1 MFKKKNL
8 VEKLWLKYTNT
19 DEYKEYK
26 WEARNYRLEEFSN
39 FLTGKNRLNTLDKI
53 ETFCK
58 GNKELNINHS
68 GNAGDI
74 IYAMPTLK
82 RIHEL
87 TGATINLYFKLGQ
100 PRILPQYMSHPLGTV
115 MLNQKMVDML
125 TPLVESQRY
134 IQKCEAYNG
143 QSIQIDLDLFR
154 SQIIPNDRGNIAR
167 WCGYLTGVTPELWK
181 KWITVQPDPGYTDK
195 IVISRSSRY
204 RNASIDYS
212 FLSKYDD
219 LVFIGIASEY
229 EDMRKSIP
237 GIKWVQVD
245 DFLKLAQLIA
255 ACKFFIGNQSFPFAL
270 AESLKVPRILEA
282 YHEITN
288 VIPEGENA
296 HDFFFQEHFESL
308 VKQLASP

>member
-8 VEKLWLKYTNT
+8 LEKLWLKYTNRIQ
-19 DEYKEYK
+19 YKEYK
-26 WEARNYRLEEFSN
+26 WEAKNYGLEEFSN
-39 FLTGKNRLNTLDKI
+39 FLTGKNRLNTLEKI
-53 ETFCK
+53 ETFWK
-58 GNKELNINHS
+58 ENKELNINHS

-87 TGATINLYFKLGQ
+87 TGATINLYLKLGK
-100 PRILPQYMSHPLGTV
+100 PRILPQYMSHPLGNV
-115 MLNQKMVDML
+115 MLSQKMVDML
-125 TPLVESQRY
+125 IPLIESQSY
-134 IQKCEAYNG
+134 IKKCEAYNG
-143 QSIQIDLDLFR
+143 QSIHIDLDLFR

-181 KWITVQPDPGYTDK
+181 KWITAEPDPGYKNK
-195 IVISRSSRY
+195 IIVSRSSRY

-219 LVFIGIASEY
+219 LIFVGIASEY

-245 DFLKLAQLIA
+245 DFLEFAQIIA
-255 ACKFFIGNQSFPFAL
+255 ACKLFIGNQSFPFAI
-270 AESLKVPRILEA
+270 AEGLKVPRILEA
-282 YHEITN
+282 YYEITN

-296 HDFFFQEHFESL
+296 HDFFFQEPFESL
-308 VKQLASP
+308 VKQLAV